1 MARLVP
7 PFLPP
12 DIGWIDSHKGL
23 EMCGRPLSSHIASHL
38 HRSPRR
44 SVWRMPDDLPERGR
58 QYDAQQLGGG
68 VAVELTAPAHREH
81 EISARR
87 HGSFRPGNPDGI
99 HPLPAA
105 RLQGLRSAA
114 EMRQQA
120 LHRRR
125 QRVPLLEAQTKPS
138 ACPVIADRKSFERIS
153 ASKASGD
160 RQWDDRYPHSL
171 RHHLAR
177 SLEALHTDTE
187 V

>member
-1 MARLVP
+1 M
-7 PFLPP
+7 
-12 DIGWIDSHKGL
+12 
-23 EMCGRPLSSHIASHL
+23 
-38 HRSPRR
+38 RR
-44 SVWRMPDDLPERGR
+44 AGIVEREIEGVWRMPDDLAERGR
-58 QYDAQQLGGG
+58 QYDAQQFGGG
-68 VAVELTAPAHREH
+68 VAVELIAPANREY

-87 HGSFRPGNPDGI
+87 HGSIRPENPDDI

-138 ACPVIADRKSFERIS
+138 ACPVIADRNSSEGIT
-153 ASKASGD
+153 ASKAPGD

-177 SLEALHTDTE
+177 SSKLFIRIRSSNVLRRSAACSSI
-187 V
+187 